1 METLSLGSLEESVL
15 ADFVLAKE
23 SVFWEPFDA
32 GPLEVRERRV
42 GGIFVFISLLVRYCF
57 L

>member
-1 METLSLGSLEESVL
+1 ML

-42 GGIFVFISLLVRYCF
+42 GGIFVSISLLVRYCF